1 MAFYQIVATML
12 VTLGAITVTFG
23 IVYAIYL
30 NLNDVGIYSIC
41 AGLVMVGASGIGC
54 VWRIHRLKIRTKVT
68 DLSKRSILFDEMY
81 DGKEKAF
88 ENKEYEPYSVKKLR
102 LIGKRL
108 QSDYSVLKYAKDNN
122 MILITEDN
130 ENYSGCIENGIS
142 CVKLGQNPTVE
153 EIEQKLEDLKR
164 STTDAT

>member
-12 VTLGAITVTFG
+12 VTLGTIVVAIG
-23 IVYAIYL
+23 IVSAASPKT
-30 NLNDVGIYSIC
+30 NDVGIYSIY
-41 AGLVMVGASGIGC
+41 AGLVMIGAGGISC
-54 VWRIHRLKIRTKVT
+54 AWRILRLKVRTKVT

-102 LIGKRL
+102 LIGERL

-130 ENYSGCIENGIS
+130 ENYSGCMENGIS

-153 EIEQKLEDLKR
+153 EIEQKLEDLKT
-164 STTDAT
+164 SY